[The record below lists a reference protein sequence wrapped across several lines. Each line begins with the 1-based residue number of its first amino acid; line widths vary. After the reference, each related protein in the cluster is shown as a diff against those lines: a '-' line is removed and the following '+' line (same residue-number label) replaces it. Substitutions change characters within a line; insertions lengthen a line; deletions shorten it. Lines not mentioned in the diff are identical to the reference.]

1 MLTAL
6 LVLGFYLG
14 LGLLFAI
21 WFAFAGA
28 KRFDPVVAGAGIRF
42 KLLIIPGAAAL
53 WPLLL
58 LKSLRTQGE
67 QA

>member
-6 LVLGFYLG
+6 LVLNVYFG

-21 WFAFAGA
+21 WFAFVGA
-28 KRFDPVVAGAGIRF
+28 QRIDPVAANAGVRF

-53 WPLLL
+53 WPHLL
-58 LKSLRTQGE
+58 LKSLRTQGKG
-67 QA
+67 A